1 MIIPVTAEW
10 DACSL
15 LASPAGL
22 NLSPNSRIS
31 AQLLVCSLTAKWES
45 WLARA
50 WASQACSWLDN
61 AKLPKPR
68 FMERF
73 GVFLILCDFCWS
85 ISPGSKWAELL
96 WSRDNWGSAITT
108 FSLTVCGRSSCVL
121 VLTWCSLLSALAD
134 PDFDYRHRNT
144 STLSD
149 RVLMIEDNPQHPLL
163 WSTIALQHPVK
174 LFWLQKN
181 YCTSHETLEHKGW
194 RRYL

>member
-1 MIIPVTAEW
+1 MENPLQKIPW
-10 DACSL
+10 NPLRFCPHHL
-15 LASPAGL
+15 W
-22 NLSPNSRIS
+22 PNSSIS

-50 WASQACSWLDN
+50 RASKACSWLDN

-85 ISPGSKWAELL
+85 ISPGSKSAELL
-96 WSRDNWGSAITT
+96 WSRDNWGSAIAT
-108 FSLTVCGRSSCVL
+108 FSLPVCCRSSCVL

-149 RVLMIEDNPQHPLL
+149 RVLVNRRQPPTPTALINHSSSTSSQFFLAPEKLL
-163 WSTIALQHPVK
+163 
-174 LFWLQKN
+174 
-181 YCTSHETLEHKGW
+181 YCTWNIGA
-194 RRYL
+194 